1 MRITNNYINDFKLTA
16 TSNFVNFELKLILVM
31 LPVLFASLALS
42 INSLAYAQQQD
53 DESRVSNSSTFA
65 TKSETFQ
72 RLQFKLYP
80 NPLVGDYLN
89 IISPRSEIKEI
100 AVLNILGE
108 VVFKITTPDNQIQ
121 LPNLIRGI
129 FIVKLKQGNYMGLS
143 RLVVP

>member
-31 LPVLFASLALS
+31 LRVLFAILVFS

>member
-31 LPVLFASLALS
+31 LRVLFASLALS

>member
-31 LPVLFASLALS
+31 LRVLFAILAFS

>member
-31 LPVLFASLALS
+31 LRVLFASLAFS